1 VSLGRVTNGMM
12 TGALLGDINSLT
24 SRIARTQQSISSGR
38 QITAPSDDPLG
49 TQRALGLRSV
59 IEGSQQQQRNI
70 DEAVGWLQT
79 TDDALGDASN
89 IINRAKELTVQGAS
103 DSLGPSQREAIA
115 LEIDQLISAT
125 KDSANATFQG
135 TFVFSGAA
143 TTTPPYSP
151 ATGDVYQGDPTG
163 VVARTIGPGVSVQV
177 NTRASDVFG
186 SGQGNDTK
194 LLATLK
200 NIADHLRSNT
210 PADRD
215 TLRNGDLKALNDNQD
230 ALNQS
235 RATVGAVQSR
245 LDSAKSRLADVE
257 TTTTTLLSQTE
268 DTDLAKA
275 ILDLTNQQNTYQAAL
290 RSGASIIQPSL
301 LDFLR

>member
-12 TGALLGDINSLT
+12 TSALLSDLNSLT
-24 SRIARTQQSISSGR
+24 TRIAKTQQSISSGR

-59 IEGSQQQQRNI
+59 IEGAQQQQRNI
-70 DEAVGWLQT
+70 DEATGWLQT
-79 TDDALGDASN
+79 TDDALGDISN
-89 IINRAKELTVQGAS
+89 IINRTKELTVQGAS
-103 DSLGPSQREAIA
+103 DSLGPQQREAIA
-115 LEIDQLISAT
+115 LEIDQLIAAA
-125 KDSANATFQG
+125 KDSGNATFQG
-135 TFVFSGAA
+135 SYVFSGAA
-143 TTTPPYSP
+143 TTTSPYTA
-151 ATGDVYQGDPTG
+151 ATGDAYQGDPTG
-163 VVARTIGPGVSVQV
+163 VVARTIGPGVSVPI
-177 NTRASDVFG
+177 NTRASDVLG
-186 SGQGNDTK
+186 SGQGVDTK

-215 TLRNGDLKALNDNQD
+215 TLRNGDLKSLNDNQD
-230 ALNQS
+230 SLNAT
-235 RATVGAVQSR
+235 RATVGAVQAR

-257 TTTTTLLSQTE
+257 TTTTSLLSQTE

-275 ILDLTNQQNTYQAAL
+275 ILELTNQQNTYQAAL